1 MTDINLSEMNG
12 NKYKVSRR
20 NSKITNETPNT
31 NHTITAAND
40 SGRDQW
46 GGQIEF
52 LLTCLGNAVGL
63 GNVYITLIELNL
75 K

>member
-1 MTDINLSEMNG
+1 MSDINLSEFNG
-12 NKYKVSRR
+12 YKYRVNGRD
-20 NSKITNETPNT
+20 SKITNETPNP

-52 LLTCLGNAVGL
+52 LLACLGNAVGL
-63 GNVYITLIELNL
+63 GNV
-75 K
+75 